1 MKRNKYWKIACLF
14 MLTTLLALSGCNA
27 GQEGT
32 EKVSGSNAGQ
42 DDTNE
47 GAVSSSDSDS
57 QETSRLMGDYDTLY
71 DRALVEG
78 KLACYFLCPGGE
90 LAPWT
95 RTNYGGDAVLF
106 ILPDGTTILNDCGT
120 QVDGPQVVW
129 KLQQLGIEKL
139 DYFILSHGH
148 TDHVGGFSILARHI
162 EIGQIYAPPQEVMER
177 SDPEGKLFTMI
188 VEEMG
193 IPFTYLKEGDTLTFG
208 DDVSVKFFNPPVGFG
223 ADTSINLNESSLVW
237 KLTYGDSSFLMT
249 GDIGNNPDYG
259 QKTEEVL
266 VAKYGNE
273 LQADVCKA
281 GHHGSD
287 KVMGSDIWKQTVNAK
302 IYAFTTAYVRDDVEY
317 FKYALTGAKTFSNA
331 LDGDVLVYTTGD
343 GTYDVQVAKERT
355 SDYYGTLDTVDGH
368 MRVE

>member
-1 MKRNKYWKIACLF
+1 MKRNKYLRIACFF
-14 MLTTLLALSGCNA
+14 MLTMLLTLSGCNA
-27 GQEGT
+27 GQDG
-32 EKVSGSNAGQ
+32 EKEVSGSESNSDVQNA
-42 DDTNE
+42 D
-47 GAVSSSDSDS
+47 
-57 QETSRLMGDYDTLY
+57 RLLGEYDALY
-71 DRALVEG
+71 DRSLVEG

-95 RTNYGGDAVLF
+95 RTNYGGDAILF

-139 DYFILSHGH
+139 DYFFLSHGH

-162 EIGQIYAPPQEVMER
+162 EIGQIYAPPQEVVER
-177 SDPEGKLFTMI
+177 SDPEGKTFMML
-188 VEEMG
+188 VEEMD
-193 IPFTYLKEGDTLTFG
+193 IPYTNVSEGDTLTFG
-208 DDVSVKFFNPPVGFG
+208 NDITVKFFNPPIGFG
-223 ADTSINLNESSLVW
+223 SDTSINLNESSLVW

-266 VAKYGNE
+266 VAKYGSE

-287 KVMGSDIWKQTVNAK
+287 KVKGSDIWKETVNAK
-302 IYAFTTAYVRDDVEY
+302 IYAFTTAYVRDDVEF
-317 FKYALTGAKTFSNA
+317 FKYALTGALTVSNA
-331 LDGDVLVYTTGD
+331 IDGDVLVYTTGD
-343 GTYDVQVAKERT
+343 GAYDVQVTKERT
-355 SDYYGTLDTVDGH
+355 SDYYGVLDTVDGH
-368 MRVE
+368 VRVE